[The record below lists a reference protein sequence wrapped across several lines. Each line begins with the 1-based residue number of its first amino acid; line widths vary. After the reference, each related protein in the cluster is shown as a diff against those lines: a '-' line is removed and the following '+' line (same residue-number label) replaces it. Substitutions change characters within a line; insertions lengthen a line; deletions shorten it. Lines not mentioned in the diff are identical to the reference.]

1 MPKSVIKSVSI
12 TTEQAKYIEENPPL
26 SLSNILQ
33 TGIENIK
40 ANRKHFEDKI
50 RLLNARNEILQQKLF
65 ESNEFITEKG
75 LWEDFKKSVL
85 EKEKRSREWGI

>member
-40 ANRKHFEDKI
+40 ANRKHFEYKVETG
-50 RLLNARNEILQQKLF
+50 A
-65 ESNEFITEKG
+65 
-75 LWEDFKKSVL
+75 
-85 EKEKRSREWGI
+85 